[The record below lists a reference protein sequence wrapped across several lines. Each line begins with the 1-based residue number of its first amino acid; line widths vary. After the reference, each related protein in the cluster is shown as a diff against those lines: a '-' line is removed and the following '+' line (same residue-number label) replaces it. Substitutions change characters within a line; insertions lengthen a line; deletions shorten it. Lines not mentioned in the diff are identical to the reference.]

1 MHGENLLFRSSTR
14 SQSLEIFRQ
23 CSQKFT
29 RLQYK
34 VKSVEHE
41 LLKVSKRKK
50 NLFIQAGPFSSVA
63 GLQRGPVNENIT
75 ANLF

>member
-1 MHGENLLFRSSTR
+1 MPGENLLFRSSTR

-41 LLKVSKRKK
+41 LLKE
-50 NLFIQAGPFSSVA
+50 FSSVA